1 MAVAVMPAAAFVPV
15 FFSMTAAFMPVFF
28 SVTAAFVAFF
38 FSMTAAFVAFFF
50 SMTAAFMAFRFTA
63 AAALTF
69 VGGPVCI
76 LFVLAHR
83 QLLFSVTACKSRA
96 KNTGSFE

>member
-1 MAVAVMPAAAFVPV
+1 MAVAVMPAAAFVIV
-15 FFSMTAAFMPVFF
+15 IMIMTAAAFVPVFF
-28 SVTAAFVAFF
+28 SV
-38 FSMTAAFVAFFF
+38 TAAFVAFFF

-69 VGGPVCI
+69 VGGAVCI